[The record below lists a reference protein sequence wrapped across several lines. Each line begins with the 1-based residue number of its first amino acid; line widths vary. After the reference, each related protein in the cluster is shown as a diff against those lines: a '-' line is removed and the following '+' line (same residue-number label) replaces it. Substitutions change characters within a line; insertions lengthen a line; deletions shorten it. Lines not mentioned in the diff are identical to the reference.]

1 MTDTYVIRGRKQAW
15 DKFSQYIYDVYADTA
30 EGFADFF
37 KDHLGDVSP
46 ASTVEVADLKAT
58 LRLRMDGSWETIA
71 TTGETEDGTDP
82 AQAQGLLGNREA
94 VTSLLE
100 RFTGDS
106 SIGQKLDAIYGP
118 QHKKDSA
125 KGHGRSKR

>member
-15 DKFSQYIYDVYADTA
+15 DQFSQYIYDVYADTA

-71 TTGETEDGTDP
+71 TTGETEDGTDS
-82 AQAQGLLGNREA
+82 AQAAEDAAVASFLDELVSDEEMEDYLGSE
-94 VTSLLE
+94 V
-100 RFTGDS
+100 
-106 SIGQKLDAIYGP
+106 
-118 QHKKDSA
+118 SA
-125 KGHGRSKR
+125 

>member
-58 LRLRMDGSWETIA
+58 PGRPSRPPARPRTAPTPPRPLKTPLWRPSWTNWSATKKWKTIW
-71 TTGETEDGTDP
+71 EV
-82 AQAQGLLGNREA
+82 R
-94 VTSLLE
+94 
-100 RFTGDS
+100 
-106 SIGQKLDAIYGP
+106 
-118 QHKKDSA
+118 
-125 KGHGRSKR
+125 